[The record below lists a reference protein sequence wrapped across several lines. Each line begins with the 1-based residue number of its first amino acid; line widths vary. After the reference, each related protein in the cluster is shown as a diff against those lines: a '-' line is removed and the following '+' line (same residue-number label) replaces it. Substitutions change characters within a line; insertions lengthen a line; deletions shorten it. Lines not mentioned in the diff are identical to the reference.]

1 MTKTDEVLLE
11 LSRTANDFIQS
22 IGPFQYKDKMYNLI
36 DNFAASKPMECGVCG
51 NYPIY
56 DVSIIRS
63 EKGNR
68 LNVGNECIDRI
79 ANHNIS
85 DWFKIYRKKRRNIL
99 DNRQYID
106 GLSTI
111 RITSIDD
118 FFLTTFVYIRGSRS
132 VAPWKW
138 IEVQCNVTWRH
149 GRKVH
154 VPTENWPI

>member
-106 GLSTI
+106 GLSTLLAGYSHNALSPQI
-111 RITSIDD
+111 PNED
-118 FFLTTFVYIRGSRS
+118 FEKLWDTFIQMCNGLNPGTEQKQLADSYI
-132 VAPWKW
+132 
-138 IEVQCNVTWRH
+138 N
-149 GRKVH
+149 
-154 VPTENWPI
+154 

>member
-106 GLSTI
+106 GLSTLLAGYSHNALSTQI
-111 RITSIDD
+111 PNED
-118 FFLTTFVYIRGSRS
+118 FEKLWDTFIQMCNGLNPGTEQKQLADSYI
-132 VAPWKW
+132 
-138 IEVQCNVTWRH
+138 N
-149 GRKVH
+149 
-154 VPTENWPI
+154 